1 MDGLVPGIVQDARSG
16 EVLMLGFLNADQ
28 LRQDAGDRVCHLLEP
43 HAPEAVDEGRDQR
56 QPAAVVSAATD
67 CDNDTLL
74 FRVEVEG
81 DGLVCHEGTVSCFT
95 QAHCAL
101 TERGGEPWLTS

>member
-1 MDGLVPGIVQDARSG
+1 MDER
-16 EVLMLGFLNADQ
+16 
-28 LRQDAGDRVCHLLEP
+28 
-43 HAPEAVDEGRDQR
+43 RDQR
-56 QPAAVVSAATD
+56 QPPARRLRLTD

-95 QAHCAL
+95 RPIELGKNAEAGNGQ
-101 TERGGEPWLTS
+101 